1 MWSMFKTIFGT
12 AWTIFKV
19 PLIIIMSVLA
29 LFFVLVV
36 VFYLY
41 YYCKGYRVKRGTR
54 VQVKKHGF
62 FRKVFVD
69 LPKRYVLDMFEREAD

>member
-19 PLIIIMSVLA
+19 PLMIVLFIVA